1 MAEPETLRTMDSAS
15 QERWDS
21 WATGI
26 ARKETDRQLQITV
39 AAVGEA
45 LGGMLSPI
53 NKRLAAL
60 ESEVALLRALGP
72 SATPAKGK
80 AKGK

>member
-1 MAEPETLRTMDSAS
+1 MAQPETRTMDAGT

-21 WATGI
+21 WATSL
-26 ARKETDRQLQITV
+26 ARQETARQLQVTV